1 MTTMTTMD
9 AKTDLSQFH
18 HCDGCEG
25 GPKRV
30 VEMTQKVDALF
41 ANREQLSP
49 REGMQVLL
57 SSICE
62 LAAAQESPDAA
73 IEQAAATLKKLF
85 ESGKEDSDRKPTIN
99 PNVH

>member
-1 MTTMTTMD
+1 MTEIKMD

-18 HCDGCEG
+18 HCDNCEG
-25 GPKRV
+25 GTKKV
-30 VEMTQKVDALF
+30 IETTQSVDAIF
-41 ANREQLSP
+41 ANKDLSP

-57 SSICE
+57 SAVCE

-85 ESGKEDSDRKPTIN
+85 ESGKDNDDRRKKPAYN